1 MKKVLAPLALAALLF
16 ACGQPA
22 ESGTDNKD
30 GRTMGNDGELPAH
43 TEGDGHDHGTEAH
56 DEKDGHGHDD
66 GHAHD
71 EAAHDTTAGHSHD
84 DGHAH

>member
-1 MKKVLAPLALAALLF
+1 MKRALAPLALATLLF

-22 ESGTDNKD
+22 ETDAHKEMEGGGT
-30 GRTMGNDGELPAH
+30 H

-84 DGHAH
+84 DGHTH